1 MDHDHVGP
9 PPQCRECWMDILDH
23 VRNCLASCGETAR
36 IIVRRFKPS
45 EASDL
50 AQRIVESCE
59 ALDDWLKNKWKK

>member
-1 MDHDHVGP
+1 MDT
-9 PPQCRECWMDILDH
+9 LDH
-23 VRNCLASCGETAR
+23 VRNCLAACGETAR

-59 ALDDWLKNKWKK
+59 SVDKWLKNRWRKKE